1 LELKEANN
9 NRLKKSIKEGHSRS
23 ITEAMPRNS
32 TFKANPV
39 CLRVHAMFFLNFFF
53 FCFYQIY
60 IILMY
65 LLKIQFKKHSNHN
78 IIMHYL
84 KLVPKK
90 SIEAMKR
97 NEELITNQQKETPFP
112 QNE

>member
-1 LELKEANN
+1 
-9 NRLKKSIKEGHSRS
+9 
-23 ITEAMPRNS
+23 
-32 TFKANPV
+32 
-39 CLRVHAMFFLNFFF
+39 
-53 FCFYQIY
+53 
-60 IILMY
+60 
-65 LLKIQFKKHSNHN
+65 
-78 IIMHYL
+78 MHYL